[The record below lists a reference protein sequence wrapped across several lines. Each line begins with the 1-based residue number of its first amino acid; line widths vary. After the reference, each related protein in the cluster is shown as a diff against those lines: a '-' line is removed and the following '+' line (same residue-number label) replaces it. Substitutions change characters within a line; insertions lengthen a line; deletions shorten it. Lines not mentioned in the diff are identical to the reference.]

1 VTATAT
7 IQPTGMQSAMQRVP
21 LDHDLIACGGRGSGK
36 SFGGELVIA
45 RDSTLLK
52 ERFNCLIVRRSFAG
66 LQELSNSL
74 ARTLS
79 ATYGQVLSFNRSDW
93 ILRLPN
99 GGVIELAYLDPS
111 RPQAMLRQQGR
122 SRTTIWVDEGGQYP
136 DPEMLDQLRATL
148 RAPGGTPTRFIFTA
162 NPGQAGH
169 AWIRQRWV
177 QPAGFPAPDKAV
189 RFLCEDT
196 ASWSVYIG
204 SNIAAN
210 PHLDFEQTRR
220 QIEIAAGGD
229 PDLLKAWLEGSFEGD
244 VSGAFFGDALSLGV
258 IDLRSHLAAGC
269 W

>member
-1 VTATAT
+1 MAATT
-7 IQPTGMQSAMQRVP
+7 MRIEPTGMQRVMQSVP

-52 ERFNCLIVRRSFAG
+52 DKFNCLIVRRSFAG
-66 LQELSNSL
+66 LQELSSSL

-93 ILRLPN
+93 ILRLPT

-148 RAPGGTPTRFIFTA
+148 RAPGGTPCRFIFTA

-177 QPAGFPAPDKAV
+177 QPAGFPPADKPV
-189 RFLCEDT
+189 RFLCED
-196 ASWSVYIG
+196 IG
-204 SNIAAN
+204 S
-210 PHLDFEQTRR
+210 
-220 QIEIAAGGD
+220 
-229 PDLLKAWLEGSFEGD
+229 
-244 VSGAFFGDALSLGV
+244 
-258 IDLRSHLAAGC
+258 
-269 W
+269 